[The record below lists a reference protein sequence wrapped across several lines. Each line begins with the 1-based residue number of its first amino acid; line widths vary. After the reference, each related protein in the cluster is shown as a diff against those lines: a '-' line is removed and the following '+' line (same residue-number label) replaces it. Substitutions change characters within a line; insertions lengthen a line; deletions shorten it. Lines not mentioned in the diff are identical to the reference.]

1 MSGVALAETRLAVVE
16 LGDRTALLSTQDRE
30 DLRRYLGSQISSLT
44 GWALASDAELSRA
57 VGTLPGGRPLLAR
70 DEAALF
76 TVGRALPVEKAVA
89 AEVVAKDQEC
99 AVSATLYDVSLAA
112 KERTALVRGECGLD
126 ALYYLVS
133 RAASALAGA
142 DAGSAAAP
150 SAASVPSLDSPRL
163 GLAGNHVFGGFA
175 VAPGLMAARGGP
187 YGSLNIAFRGGV
199 LLARNELLLEISPVT
214 SWYALEAPSQL
225 TVNAAY
231 GRYIALT
238 PDLFY
243 VLRGGFGLVAVNISE
258 AALQLRADPIGAA
271 LQMGRVLFEVDFP
284 SIRANFL
291 FDSGDQFV
299 ALLFTASLTILSN
312 EL

>member
-1 MSGVALAETRLAVVE
+1 MVFAETRLAVVE

-57 VGTLPGGRPLLAR
+57 LATLPGGRPFLAR

-76 TVGRALPVEKAVA
+76 TVGRALVVEKAVA
-89 AEVVAKDQEC
+89 AEVVTKDQEC

-133 RAASALAGA
+133 RAASALAGT
-142 DAGSAAAP
+142 DAGTAAP
-150 SAASVPSLDSPRL
+150 PAASVPSLDSPRL
-163 GLAGNHVFGGFA
+163 GITGNHVFGGFA

-243 VLRGGFGLVAVNISE
+243 VLRGGVGLVAVNISE
-258 AALQLRADPIGAA
+258 AAFQLRADPIGAA

-284 SIRANFL
+284 SVRANFL